1 MKSINEKK
9 YFQSDFGFDT
19 FYEKG
24 MNDQVE
30 VNRAELL
37 TTCNKLRNGIMD
49 SDTKELLKKIEGDKQ
64 RRNIKYSVQEI
75 VNNILND
82 EVYQGRYM
90 KDPKRQNG
98 KELGNEY
105 LQELYIND
113 KISLLSCQFQRL
125 PNNGDDSY
133 RIIDGRVKKGVSK
146 DSQTTKSLDGII
158 TTGDKSL
165 SIFTINKI
173 THSLVED
180 VNDTGGAQ
188 GNQFEL
194 SLSDSKKI
202 NFENSPNTYIIY
214 IYDGKFYKNNS
225 HLMDAID
232 RNDNNNVYH
241 TTSDG
246 VYEVIQEI
254 LGKKRV

>member
-9 YFQSDFGFDT
+9 YFEVDFGFDA

-24 MNDQVE
+24 INDQVE
-30 VNRAELL
+30 VNRV
-37 TTCNKLRNGIMD
+37 
-49 SDTKELLKKIEGDKQ
+49 ELLKTCNSIKNGISNKETIELIKKIESDRQ
-64 RRNIKYSVQEI
+64 RRNISYSVVKIIE
-75 VNNILND
+75 NIFTD

-90 KDPKRQNG
+90 IDPKRQNG
-98 KELGNEY
+98 KSVGNEY

-113 KISLLSCQFQRL
+113 KISKFGCEFKRL
-125 PNNGDDSY
+125 PNNGDESY
-133 RIIDGRVKKGVSK
+133 RIIDGVLKKGVTK
-146 DSQTTKSLDGII
+146 DSETTKSLDGVII
-158 TTGDKSL
+158 TPNENK

-194 SLSDSKKI
+194 SLSDSKRIDFDKSSDI
-202 NFENSPNTYIIY
+202 YVIY
-214 IYDGKFYKNNS
+214 IYDGKFYKNNP
-225 HLMDAID
+225 HLMDAISK
-232 RNDNNNVYH
+232 NDSINVYY

-246 VYEVIQEI
+246 IEEVIRDI
-254 LGKKRV
+254 IKKES

>member
-9 YFQSDFGFDT
+9 YFESDFGFDA

-30 VNRAELL
+30 VNRVELL
-37 TTCNKLRNGIMD
+37 TTCNKLKNGVID

-64 RRNIKYSVQEI
+64 RRNINYSVEKI
-75 VNNILND
+75 VENILDD

-98 KELGNEY
+98 KEVGNEY

-113 KISLLSCQFQRL
+113 KISSLSCEFKRL

-133 RIIDGRVKKGVSK
+133 RIIDGLLKKGVSK
-146 DSQTTKSLDGII
+146 DSETTKSLDGII
-158 TTGDKSL
+158 NTTDKSK

-232 RNDNNNVYH
+232 KNDNTNVYH

-246 VYEVIQEI
+246 IYEVISEI
-254 LGKKRV
+254 LNKKEN

>member
-9 YFQSDFGFDT
+9 YFEIDFGFDA

-30 VNRAELL
+30 VNRVELL
-37 TTCNKLRNGIMD
+37 TTCNKIKSGISD
-49 SDTKELLKKIEGDKQ
+49 NDTKDLLKKIEGDRQ
-64 RRNIKYSVQEI
+64 RRNINYPIEI
-75 VNNILND
+75 IIENILND
-82 EVYQGRYM
+82 QVYQGRYM

-98 KELGNEY
+98 KDVGNEY

-113 KISLLSCQFQRL
+113 KICSFGCEFKRL
-125 PNNGDDSY
+125 PNNGDDSF
-133 RIIDGRVKKGVSK
+133 RIVDGLVKKGVSK
-146 DSQTTKSLDGII
+146 DSETTKSLDGVII
-158 TTGDKSL
+158 TPNKNK

-202 NFENSPNTYIIY
+202 DFEKSPDTYIIY
-214 IYDGKFYKNNS
+214 IYDGKFYKNNM
-225 HLMDAID
+225 HLMDAISK
-232 RNDNNNVYH
+232 NDNKNVYH

-246 VYEVIQEI
+246 ISEVIDEI
-254 LGKKRV
+254 LNKKEN